1 MKGHLRKRGERSY
14 ELIVY
19 LGRDPKTGKK
29 QYQTHSVK
37 GTKRKAESELARIVN
52 DLQTGGY
59 VSPVKLTVADFLDQW
74 LRTYAEGNV
83 SGKTFER
90 YKGIVNLHLKPAFE
104 NLPLQRLTPLHIQSY
119 YAGLMKDGSRKDGR
133 EGGLSAQTVLHH
145 HRILSEALAMAVR
158 WQLLARNPAD
168 AVDPPEVR
176 PKEVKVI
183 DQTETA
189 WLLSAA
195 EGTRLYVPILFAV
208 TAGLRRGEILA
219 LAWEHL
225 NLSTGAMR
233 VSRSVEETKQFGI
246 RFKEAKGKRSRP
258 VTLPSFLL
266 DALRVHQQKQIE
278 MKEALG
284 TDYCD
289 EGLVCAQP
297 DGRLWKP
304 SAFTSSYRALLKR
317 RGLSGPNFHAL
328 RHSHASHL
336 LEDGIDL
343 KLVSERLGHSRA
355 SFTLDRYIHLLPGRD
370 QEAATRIDT
379 SLRAAIAETRKGRVM

>member
-1 MKGHLRKRGERSY
+1 MK
-14 ELIVY
+14 
-19 LGRDPKTGKK
+19 
-29 QYQTHSVK
+29 
-37 GTKRKAESELARIVN
+37 
-52 DLQTGGY
+52 
-59 VSPVKLTVADFLDQW
+59 
-74 LRTYAEGNV
+74 
-83 SGKTFER
+83 R

-145 HRILSEALAMAVR
+145 HRVLSEALAMAVR

-176 PKEVKVI
+176 QTEVKVI

-266 DALRVHQQKQIE
+266 DALRVHQQNQIE

-284 TDYCD
+284 TDYYD

-336 LEDGIDL
+336 LEGGIDL

-355 SFTLDRYIHLLPGRD
+355 SFTLDRYIHLLPGPD

-379 SLRAAIAETRKGRVM
+379 SLRAAIEETRKGRVM